1 MDIRKATRRALED
14 MQRWE
19 YERQKQKQE
28 QEHMEYERY
37 KQMSQ
42 TNYPTT
48 NLGAH
53 THTVS
58 YPTTVATPTSKGQQY
73 SLAEVQL
80 VSGGMIGMTINAST
94 KIADHLLKGM
104 KETGFLHL
112 RNEAESIVLRAE
124 DVRAFKL
131 TQLTTEG

>member
-1 MDIRKATRRALED
+1 MEEDYGTLGRLATQIAQDKLA
-14 MQRWE
+14 E
-19 YERQKQKQE
+19 YERQ
-28 QEHMEYERY
+28 R
-37 KQMSQ
+37 QMSQ
-42 TNYPTT
+42 INYPTT

-58 YPTTVATPTSKGQQY
+58 YPTSVHQPVAATPKEHQY

-94 KIADHLLKGM
+94 KIADHLLKNM

-112 RNEAESIVLRAE
+112 RNEVEAIILRAE

-131 TQLTTEG
+131 TQLTTE

>member
-1 MDIRKATRRALED
+1 MANKNDTSNPYANTYGQLSQEAYAQELRRY
-14 MQRWE
+14 MPPG
-19 YERQKQKQE
+19 
-28 QEHMEYERY
+28 
-37 KQMSQ
+37 S
-42 TNYPTT
+42 
-48 NLGAH
+48 H

-80 VSGGMIGMTINAST
+80 VGGGMIGMTINAS
-94 KIADHLLKGM
+94 M

-112 RNEAESIVLRAE
+112 RNEVESIVLRADE
-124 DVRAFKL
+124 VRAFKL